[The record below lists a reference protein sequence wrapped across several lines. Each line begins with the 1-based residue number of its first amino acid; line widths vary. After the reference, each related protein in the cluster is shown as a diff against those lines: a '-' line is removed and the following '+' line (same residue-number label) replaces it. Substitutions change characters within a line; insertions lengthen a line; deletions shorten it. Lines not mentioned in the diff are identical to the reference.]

1 MNFSINT
8 SEISTNLTAILY
20 KNNIW
25 NQYVIHGILMP
36 IVSVLGF
43 VGNIV
48 GIGYVITLSAR
59 KRQYTF
65 YLLLLVLF
73 IFDISFIIMA
83 TIIFSLREIF
93 PDFYLEEN
101 NILVIYLDR
110 WSLPMAQLSLFG
122 SIYITVALCVER
134 YMAICSPLFYR
145 TKRVHSFLYIIV
157 ILCAIVFVNIPRFME
172 LRIKQLEDNKKEL
185 VVSNLR
191 RNRIYYYLYGVAFK
205 FIFQYIIPYA
215 LLIILNVRIWKVLR
229 LQSKGDT
236 RPLSEIALQVH
247 LSSSAT
253 IQRKKQSELARL
265 SLLIVVVFMICT
277 PIGFIN
283 DIYEMANGIQQ
294 VCLYSLQLSIVT
306 IIYTNSSD
314 CIA

>member
-1 MNFSINT
+1 
-8 SEISTNLTAILY
+8 
-20 KNNIW
+20 
-25 NQYVIHGILMP
+25 
-36 IVSVLGF
+36 
-43 VGNIV
+43 
-48 GIGYVITLSAR
+48 
-59 KRQYTF
+59 
-65 YLLLLVLF
+65 
-73 IFDISFIIMA
+73 MA

-101 NILVIYLDR
+101 SILIIHLDR

-157 ILCAIVFVNIPRFME
+157 ILCAIIFVNIPRFLE
-172 LRIKQLEDNKKEL
+172 LQIKQLEDNTKEL
-185 VVSNLR
+185 VISNLR

-215 LLIILNVRIWKVLR
+215 LLVILNARIWKVLR
-229 LQSKGDT
+229 LQSKSDN
-236 RPLSEIALQVH
+236 RLLSEIALQVH

-283 DIYEMANGIQQ
+283 DIYEIANGIQK
-294 VCLYSLQLSIVT
+294 VRLYSLQLSIVT
-306 IIYTNSSD
+306 FIYF
-314 CIA
+314 

>member
-8 SEISTNLTAILY
+8 SVISTNFTAILY

-25 NQYVIHGILMP
+25 NQYLIHGILMP

-65 YLLLLVLF
+65 YLLLLILF

-93 PDFYLEEN
+93 PDLYLEEN

-122 SIYITVALCVER
+122 SIYITVALCIER

-172 LRIKQLEDNKKEL
+172 LRIKQLEDNKQEL
-185 VVSNLR
+185 VISNLR

-229 LQSKGDT
+229 LQSKSDT

-283 DIYEMANGIQQ
+283 DIYEMANGIQK
-294 VCLYSLQLSIVT
+294 VCLYSIQLSIVT
-306 IIYTNSSD
+306 LL
-314 CIA
+314 